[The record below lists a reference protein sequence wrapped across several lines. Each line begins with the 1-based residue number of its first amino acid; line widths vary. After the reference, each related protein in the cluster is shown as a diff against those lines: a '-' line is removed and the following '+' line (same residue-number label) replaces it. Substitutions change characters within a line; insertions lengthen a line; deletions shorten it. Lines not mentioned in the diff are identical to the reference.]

1 MTDKLTIDP
10 SRAETASS
18 EDRVR
23 IAPDSRL
30 WSFMPR
36 RLPRRVP
43 LFIPR
48 DQAYYWTRE
57 WQEGEAEADEEI
69 RRGELR
75 RFSDL
80 DEALRW
86 LDSPED

>member
-1 MTDKLTIDP
+1 MTEKLKVDP
-10 SRAETASS
+10 RIEGTKSS
-18 EDRVR
+18 EDEVR
-23 IAPDSRL
+23 ADPNSRS
-30 WSFMPR
+30 WSFVSERFPR
-36 RLPRRVP
+36 RMP

-75 RFSDL
+75 RFSDV
-80 DEALRW
+80 DEAMRW

>member
-1 MTDKLTIDP
+1 MTESLLVDA
-10 SRAETASS
+10 SAANAESSPDEVSITSGSGASNF
-18 EDRVR
+18 V
-23 IAPDSRL
+23 PD
-30 WSFMPR
+30 

-48 DQAYYWTRE
+48 NQAYYWTRE
-57 WQEGEAEADEEI
+57 WQVDEAEADEEI

-75 RFSDL
+75 RFSDV
-80 DEALRW
+80 DEAMRW

>member
-1 MTDKLTIDP
+1 VTDKLTIDP

-18 EDRVR
+18 EDGVR